1 MTIPVLILHLN
12 TAALAAE
19 FDVGAGFEFVG
30 LATSGSND
38 VGVAQAELDARLGVG
53 PLRLRVDID
62 LLGPGPFGAET
73 RTGTGALKPFPEWG
87 AAIMGAPNGW
97 MIATG
102 FQPHPVNN
110 EQVDGWSNLFVP
122 YTMGFTELWPSYFL
136 GIRAQGGAMDGALI
150 TSVWGGARSDVAFSD
165 DGLVFGGSAALAG
178 QKREEVRARAAL
190 SVFPVERL
198 LLASASVAIPVGD
211 SVKILGDG
219 TLGAGDGL
227 RGSLAGTLVLFPD
240 WQVSPAMRIEGAEGL
255 GSPWAL
261 DAGVAW
267 RPDDALR
274 VKLSGRVESGEAWLY
289 AGVSLIDDVEP
300 GKGWRFA
307 H

>member
-1 MTIPVLILHLN
+1 
-12 TAALAAE
+12 
-19 FDVGAGFEFVG
+19 
-30 LATSGSND
+30 
-38 VGVAQAELDARLGVG
+38 
-53 PLRLRVDID
+53 
-62 LLGPGPFGAET
+62 
-73 RTGTGALKPFPEWG
+73 
-87 AAIMGAPNGW
+87 
-97 MIATG
+97 
-102 FQPHPVNN
+102 
-110 EQVDGWSNLFVP
+110 
-122 YTMGFTELWPSYFL
+122 
-136 GIRAQGGAMDGALI
+136 MDGTLI

-178 QKREEVRARAAL
+178 RKREEVRARAAL
-190 SVFPVERL
+190 AVFPIDRR

-227 RGSLAGTLVLFPD
+227 SGSLAGTLVLFPD

-267 RPDDALR
+267 KPDDALR